1 MPDAT
6 KTIDLAACESLMRG
20 GSKSFFAASSLL
32 PQRVRIPAI
41 ALYAFCRVADDA
53 IDENPDDPEA
63 LSGLQQRLDAIYAGE
78 PGEIIEDRAMAM
90 VVHRYRIPRTL
101 PEALLE
107 GFAWDAAGR
116 HYDTLASVQ
125 AYGARVAG
133 TVGAMMAWVMGARS
147 ADTLA
152 RACELG
158 VAMQLTNIAR
168 DVGEDAR
175 NGRLYLPRDWM
186 REAGIDPEAWLRA
199 PDYSPALGSVV
210 ARLLQDADR
219 LYAGA
224 QPGIGALPA
233 DCRAAILAASQIY
246 AEIGHQLRREGGDS
260 VSRRTVV
267 STTRKLVLLAGAW
280 TQAGWI
286 RAAAQPS
293 PALPAIAFLV
303 EGCTA
308 SLAARDDAAALAS
321 GFPNRSLPQRVE
333 WVLGLLERR
342 ERERRE
348 HPVRRRQR
356 GALPAMNGLTS
367 SGG

>member
-107 GFAWDAAGR
+107 GFASDAAGR
-116 HYDTLASVQ
+116 RYETLEDLHHYC
-125 AYGARVAG
+125 ARVAG
-133 TVGAMMAWVMGARS
+133 SVGAMMAMVMGVRDPHA
-147 ADTLA
+147 LA

-158 VAMQLTNIAR
+158 NAMQLTNIAR

-175 NGRLYLPRDWM
+175 NGRLYLPRTWM
-186 REAGIDPEAWLRA
+186 RAEGIDPDAWLA
-199 PDYSPALGSVV
+199 SPSYTPALANVTG
-210 ARLLQDADR
+210 RLLLEADR
-219 LYAGA
+219 LYQLGKT
-224 QPGIGALPA
+224 GIAALPR
-233 DCRAAILAASQIY
+233 DCRGAILAAALIY
-246 AEIGHQLRREGGDS
+246 AEIGAVVSDQAMDS
-260 VSRRTVV
+260 VSRRAVV
-267 STTRKLVLLAGAW
+267 GSTRKLTLLCLAKV
-280 TQAGWI
+280 
-286 RAAAQPS
+286 RAQLPGHCARTAP
-293 PALPAIAFLV
+293 LPAIAYLAQA
-303 EGCTA
+303 CTP
-308 SLAARDDAAALAS
+308 AAAS
-321 GFPNRSLPQRVE
+321 SSVFPRPSFDERCEWLIDLFERLSMPSQRY
-333 WVLGLLERR
+333 
-342 ERERRE
+342 
-348 HPVRRRQR
+348 
-356 GALPAMNGLTS
+356 
-367 SGG
+367 